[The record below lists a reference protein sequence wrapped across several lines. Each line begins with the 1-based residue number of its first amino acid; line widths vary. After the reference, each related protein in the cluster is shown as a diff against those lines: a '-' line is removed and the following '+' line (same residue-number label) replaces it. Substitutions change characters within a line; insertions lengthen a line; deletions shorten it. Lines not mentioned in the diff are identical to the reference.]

1 MKLKRQ
7 KEKDNL
13 IITHLGGHH
22 TYDDAI
28 AALDEL
34 LEMNKGNKEIYE
46 IVINSDDMEIDFTQG
61 QISLLAETLKS
72 VFQNFERGASAVVAN
87 KDFILGMCRMVQ
99 AMIDNDRIAVS
110 AFRTEELARQWIQEI
125 RTLHNQSTHSNA

>member
-1 MKLKRQ
+1 MKLKRH

-13 IITHLGGHH
+13 IITHFGGRH

-46 IVINSDDMEIDFTQG
+46 IVINDDDIDLDFTQG
-61 QISLLAETLKS
+61 QINLLANKIKS
-72 VFQNFERGASAVVAN
+72 VFKTFETGASAVVAK
-87 KDFILGMCRMVQ
+87 KDFVFGMCRMLQ
-99 AMIDNDRIAVS
+99 SMIENHRIAVS
-110 AFRTEELARQWIQEI
+110 AFRSEELARQWIQEI
-125 RTLHNQSTHSNA
+125 RTLHNHRLE

>member
-13 IITHLGGHH
+13 IITHVGGRH
-22 TYDDAI
+22 TYEDAI

-34 LEMNKGNKEIYE
+34 LEINKGNKEVYE

-61 QISLLAETLKS
+61 QISLLAEKLKS
-72 VFQNFERGASAVVAN
+72 VFKNFERGASAVVAN
-87 KDFILGMCRMVQ
+87 KDFIFGMSRMVQ

-110 AFRTEELARQWIQEI
+110 AFRTEELARQWIQEM
-125 RTLHNQSTHSNA
+125 RTLHNKSMH